1 MARKTEMPEDI
12 RRMTAE
18 MRKAHDNPDP
28 RPQLKRGNPK
38 AVSAAEAT
46 AQLQAI
52 RESAGN
58 GSADEMLG
66 SRMNP
71 LIAAAGAT
79 SATAAL
85 ATTFP
90 TLMSI
95 EDRLEK
101 SGVKSLTDVDG
112 LLELASLGMVIRG
125 GGLSRRSVR
134 KADQMLAGRKWVD
147 LTRREKLAIKK
158 ATGLEK
164 ITGGYDEWVKETA
177 TDPVMSKKL
186 VDLYLKRRAQRGRRH
201 DTIDDADLFD
211 PYSVED
217 RLGPVSEV
225 FEDNGSGYIKFLK
238 NKPYRFEP
246 TVRLAERQGWPAGT
260 YHNLFNEITLYHSAE
275 RGVPAGKAIKDLR
288 DTAMHE
294 LTHASQ
300 HISSKE
306 FSLPYHYRPSEEEAY
321 AVSRRTN
328 MTPTE
333 RASSL
338 IEDSRVPLHEREG
351 NMYPSIPYYTDGSS
365 IGKERG
371 KEEVRQASKGGSTSG
386 ASGVRQAS
394 GGGAAKISYE
404 DLRKLA
410 DASYKGDIRAA
421 VYSLDPKVVTATVDS
436 FGGNIDRTNRPMY
449 IHRDKNGKPTGYST
463 TNSGDAL
470 DRGVKPE
477 GRFQSV
483 LVPFVRQGKDG
494 PEYTEDYNVA
504 QKWYDESGQH
514 YGKFDMDFTTP
525 EAKARSIDRF
535 NAASWLVHREQQLR
549 YQPEFDKLVEAERR
563 QAAKAGDAGRSKS
576 SGVPSGHNPS
586 LDGYSGPR
594 VIINPQV
601 MKDDRDALCVA
612 FNESFRIIQEING
625 FDPVA
630 EPTEKQRAFFADTA
644 YRDDER
650 MLRRTI
656 LSRICTFDTSVT
668 DPTDEQLQEA
678 VEFLDTVLEIGA
690 PQNQWE
696 QRAVERIRTAIERS
710 VGQPRTEEENPKPPA
725 EGPAVAAA
733 GGGETEEEALTRLA
747 AGDTGKTL
755 QEDTS
760 TIEER
765 EKFLEERGMD
775 KSLAEAGSMD
785 TLIKMHEQRNGVPPA
800 DAAQTRPD
808 APATDAKTDGKTDGK
823 PALTNADV
831 LASKDAVEFV
841 AANGGGTT
849 GNGISV
855 DAGAKVM
862 DDGRIIG
869 SDGNARNADGKI
881 DNFGRSGEMLAEMQQ
896 QANPVQEQHEQNS
909 PQTASERT
917 GTTPGIKGLGGRE
930 LTAGEAAWQ
939 ARKQASTA
947 AWMQRTGRSG
957 DGVADALQDTNNQQ
971 QAPAAA
977 MDVAQNSPQTAS
989 ERIGTTSG
997 IKGLGGRELTAG
1009 EAAWQA
1015 RKQASTAAWMQRTGR
1030 SSDGVADA
1038 LAQRD
1043 ERANNLRQNSQV
1055 DSGRRDLLGRRLDDR
1070 GRVIV

>member
-1 MARKTEMPEDI
+1 MPRKTEMPEDV

-18 MRKAHDNPDP
+18 MRKAHDNPDL
-28 RPQLKRGNPK
+28 RPQLKRGNTK
-38 AVSAAEAT
+38 AVSAAETT
-46 AQLQAI
+46 AQLRAI

-85 ATTFP
+85 ATALP
-90 TLMSI
+90 TVMSV
-95 EDRLEK
+95 EDRIEK

-177 TDPVMSKKL
+177 TDPAMSKKL

-211 PYSVED
+211 PYSAED
-217 RLGPVSEV
+217 KLGPVSEV

-246 TVRLAERQGWPAGT
+246 TVRLAERQGWPAGA

-275 RGVPAGKAIKDLR
+275 RGVPAGEVIKDLR

-306 FSLPYHYRPSEEEAY
+306 FSLPYRYRPSEEEAY
-321 AVSRRTN
+321 AVSRRTD

-338 IEDSRVPLHEREG
+338 IEDSRVPLYEREG
-351 NMYPSIPYYTDGSS
+351 NMYPSIPYYTDGNS
-365 IGKERG
+365 IGQERDKEE
-371 KEEVRQASKGGSTSG
+371 EEVRQASKGGNASGASG
-386 ASGVRQAS
+386 ASGVRQAA

-410 DASYKGDIRAA
+410 DATYKGDIRAA

-449 IHRDKNGKPTGYST
+449 VHRDKDGKATGYST

-549 YQPEFDKLVEAERR
+549 YQPEFNRLVEAERR
-563 QAAKAGDAGRSKS
+563 QAAKAGDAGSSKS
-576 SGVPSGHNPS
+576 SGVPSGHNPA

-594 VIINPQV
+594 VVINPQV
-601 MKDDRDALCVA
+601 FKDSRDAMCVA
-612 FNESFRIIQEING
+612 WDETFRILMEVNG
-625 FDPVA
+625 FDPVS

-644 YRDDER
+644 YNDDER

-656 LSRICTFDTSVT
+656 LARICTFDTSVT

-678 VEFLDTVLEIGA
+678 VEFLDTVMEIGA
-690 PQNQWE
+690 PQNKWE
-696 QRAVERIRTAIERS
+696 QRAVQRIRDAIEKS
-710 VGQPRTEEENPKPPA
+710 VGQPRAEAETPEPP
-725 EGPAVAAA
+725 EDGPATAAA
-733 GGGETEEEALTRLA
+733 GGGETEEEFLA
-747 AGDTGKTL
+747 RQAQAGGPASV
-755 QEDTS
+755 QEDSS
-760 TIEER
+760 TQEER
-765 EKFLEERGMD
+765 EQYLAEHGMD
-775 KSLAEAGSMD
+775 TSLAETGSMEQLKEMQDAQVNAEAPESGGPQQADQPGAGSGQQAGQQQQQQQQQAGKPDAGSGQQAGQQQQAGQGEAKKWGAVDDPHASKATGHTQTEREREWMEARKASTEAWKARNGVGMTIGGFLVTPGQSFVSQGLD
-785 TLIKMHEQRNGVPPA
+785 PSKLMSKMESTTGGAPGAGRPAGGLQESVSRNGNRTFTIDGRRVSAREAWRYRQRNG
-800 DAAQTRPD
+800 
-808 APATDAKTDGKTDGK
+808 
-823 PALTNADV
+823 
-831 LASKDAVEFV
+831 
-841 AANGGGTT
+841 
-849 GNGISV
+849 I
-855 DAGAKVM
+855 
-862 DDGRIIG
+862 
-869 SDGNARNADGKI
+869 
-881 DNFGRSGEMLAEMQQ
+881 
-896 QANPVQEQHEQNS
+896 
-909 PQTASERT
+909 
-917 GTTPGIKGLGGRE
+917 
-930 LTAGEAAWQ
+930 
-939 ARKQASTA
+939 
-947 AWMQRTGRSG
+947 
-957 DGVADALQDTNNQQ
+957 
-971 QAPAAA
+971 
-977 MDVAQNSPQTAS
+977 
-989 ERIGTTSG
+989 
-997 IKGLGGRELTAG
+997 
-1009 EAAWQA
+1009 
-1015 RKQASTAAWMQRTGR
+1015 
-1030 SSDGVADA
+1030 
-1038 LAQRD
+1038 
-1043 ERANNLRQNSQV
+1043 
-1055 DSGRRDLLGRRLDDR
+1055 
-1070 GRVIV
+1070 

>member
-1 MARKTEMPEDI
+1 
-12 RRMTAE
+12 
-18 MRKAHDNPDP
+18 MRDD
-28 RPQLKRGNPK
+28 LK
-38 AVSAAEAT
+38 
-46 AQLQAI
+46 
-52 RESAGN
+52 
-58 GSADEMLG
+58 D
-66 SRMNP
+66 
-71 LIAAAGAT
+71 
-79 SATAAL
+79 
-85 ATTFP
+85 
-90 TLMSI
+90 
-95 EDRLEK
+95 
-101 SGVKSLTDVDG
+101 
-112 LLELASLGMVIRG
+112 
-125 GGLSRRSVR
+125 
-134 KADQMLAGRKWVD
+134 
-147 LTRREKLAIKK
+147 
-158 ATGLEK
+158 
-164 ITGGYDEWVKETA
+164 
-177 TDPVMSKKL
+177 
-186 VDLYLKRRAQRGRRH
+186 
-201 DTIDDADLFD
+201 
-211 PYSVED
+211 
-217 RLGPVSEV
+217 
-225 FEDNGSGYIKFLK
+225 
-238 NKPYRFEP
+238 
-246 TVRLAERQGWPAGT
+246 
-260 YHNLFNEITLYHSAE
+260 
-275 RGVPAGKAIKDLR
+275 
-288 DTAMHE
+288 
-294 LTHASQ
+294 
-300 HISSKE
+300 
-306 FSLPYHYRPSEEEAY
+306 
-321 AVSRRTN
+321 
-328 MTPTE
+328 
-333 RASSL
+333 
-338 IEDSRVPLHEREG
+338 
-351 NMYPSIPYYTDGSS
+351 
-365 IGKERG
+365 
-371 KEEVRQASKGGSTSG
+371 
-386 ASGVRQAS
+386 
-394 GGGAAKISYE
+394 
-404 DLRKLA
+404 
-410 DASYKGDIRAA
+410 
-421 VYSLDPKVVTATVDS
+421 
-436 FGGNIDRTNRPMY
+436 
-449 IHRDKNGKPTGYST
+449 
-463 TNSGDAL
+463 
-470 DRGVKPE
+470 
-477 GRFQSV
+477 
-483 LVPFVRQGKDG
+483 
-494 PEYTEDYNVA
+494 
-504 QKWYDESGQH
+504 
-514 YGKFDMDFTTP
+514 
-525 EAKARSIDRF
+525 
-535 NAASWLVHREQQLR
+535 
-549 YQPEFDKLVEAERR
+549 
-563 QAAKAGDAGRSKS
+563 
-576 SGVPSGHNPS
+576 
-586 LDGYSGPR
+586 YSGPR
-594 VIINPQV
+594 VVINPQV

-733 GGGETEEEALTRLA
+733 GGGETEEEALKRLA

-775 KSLAEAGSMD
+775 KSLAETGSMD

-808 APATDAKTDGKTDGK
+808 APVTDAKTDGK

-896 QANPVQEQHEQNS
+896 QQANPVQEQHE
-909 PQTASERT
+909 
-917 GTTPGIKGLGGRE
+917 
-930 LTAGEAAWQ
+930 
-939 ARKQASTA
+939 
-947 AWMQRTGRSG
+947 
-957 DGVADALQDTNNQQ
+957 
-971 QAPAAA
+971 
-977 MDVAQNSPQTAS
+977 QNSPQTAS

-1030 SSDGVADA
+1030 SGNGVADA

-1055 DSGRRDLLGRRLDDR
+1055 DSGRRDLLGRKLDDR

>member
-1 MARKTEMPEDI
+1 MPKKTEMPEDV

-18 MRKAHDNPDP
+18 MRKAYENSDT
-28 RPQLKRGNPK
+28 RPQLRRGNPK
-38 AVSAAEAT
+38 AVSAAETT
-46 AQLQAI
+46 AQLRAI
-52 RESAGN
+52 RENTPSISAGN
-58 GSADEMLG
+58 I
-66 SRMNP
+66 RNY
-71 LIAAAGAT
+71 
-79 SATAAL
+79 
-85 ATTFP
+85 
-90 TLMSI
+90 
-95 EDRLEK
+95 
-101 SGVKSLTDVDG
+101 LT
-112 LLELASLGMVIRG
+112 
-125 GGLSRRSVR
+125 R
-134 KADQMLAGRKWVD
+134 KAQKLTPFIDHGLADMYTAPMFDINQMALDAKDMTPRDALRLFYGDRTDEIVD
-147 LTRREKLAIKK
+147 RAMALRARFNNYEAS
-158 ATGLEK
+158 E
-164 ITGGYDEWVKETA
+164 DELRG
-177 TDPVMSKKL
+177 MSPMNYAL
-186 VDLYLKRRAQRGRRH
+186 PIR
-201 DTIDDADLFD
+201 
-211 PYSVED
+211 
-217 RLGPVSEV
+217 
-225 FEDNGSGYIKFLK
+225 
-238 NKPYRFEP
+238 NKP
-246 TVRLAERQGWPAGT
+246 
-260 YHNLFNEITLYHSAE
+260 
-275 RGVPAGKAIKDLR
+275 
-288 DTAMHE
+288 
-294 LTHASQ
+294 
-300 HISSKE
+300 
-306 FSLPYHYRPSEEEAY
+306 
-321 AVSRRTN
+321 
-328 MTPTE
+328 
-333 RASSL
+333 
-338 IEDSRVPLHEREG
+338 
-351 NMYPSIPYYTDGSS
+351 
-365 IGKERG
+365 
-371 KEEVRQASKGGSTSG
+371 SKGETSKG
-386 ASGVRQAS
+386 RTQRANNNTL
-394 GGGAAKISYE
+394 KEI
-404 DLRKLA
+404 A
-410 DASYKGDIRAA
+410 DRY
-421 VYSLDPKVVTATVDS
+421 P
-436 FGGNIDRTNRPMY
+436 
-449 IHRDKNGKPTGYST
+449 
-463 TNSGDAL
+463 
-470 DRGVKPE
+470 
-477 GRFQSV
+477 
-483 LVPFVRQGKDG
+483 
-494 PEYTEDYNVA
+494 
-504 QKWYDESGQH
+504 
-514 YGKFDMDFTTP
+514 
-525 EAKARSIDRF
+525 KARSFISFISWLIDRPYASLYRGGAHTAHDKS
-535 NAASWLVHREQQLR
+535 AAGHERFGHNLNPATNFAGNTSGRDKFANDNELLLTNLYAIIGDGQAFYTHRNQNEFAAAFGNLRKSIYKRSEGKLDIADPVVFERVVEDYANHPGTYSGSWLTDDSRELLNTGSS
-549 YQPEFDKLVEAERR
+549 YPGLLVPADKGTIERGYEIEEALGDPDYTH
-563 QAAKAGDAGRSKS
+563 QFVKNSNTNNSKAAAAKGGNTPGLPKS
-576 SGVPSGHNPS
+576 SAVPKGHNPA

-594 VIINPQV
+594 VVINPQV

-765 EKFLEERGMD
+765 EEFLEERGMD
-775 KSLAEAGSMD
+775 KSLAETGSMD
-785 TLIKMHEQRNGVPPA
+785 TLVKMHEQQNGVPPA
-800 DAAQTRPD
+800 DATQTRPD
-808 APATDAKTDGKTDGK
+808 APATDAKTDGKS
-823 PALTNADV
+823 ALTNADV

-881 DNFGRSGEMLAEMQQ
+881 DNFGRSGETLAEMQQ
-896 QANPVQEQHEQNS
+896 QANPVQEQHEQNH
-909 PQTASERT
+909 PQTASERI
-917 GTTPGIKGLGGRE
+917 GTTSGIKGLGGRE

-947 AWMQRTGRSG
+947 AWMQRTGRSS